1 MLEAELSPLLSPG
14 LRALMFN
21 KGADFKK
28 HCQGA
33 DMIIEALPTLFGEVG
48 DGAAGGEG
56 LHRLH
61 RIVCLKIRLANIL
74 FYFKSH
80 WPSPS

>member
-33 DMIIEALPTLFGEVG
+33 EMIVEALPALFGEVG
-48 DGAAGGEG
+48 DDVVSLRAHIAS
-56 LHRLH
+56 RVSISD
-61 RIVCLKIRLANIL
+61 RSTS
-74 FYFKSH
+74 Y
-80 WPSPS
+80 PP